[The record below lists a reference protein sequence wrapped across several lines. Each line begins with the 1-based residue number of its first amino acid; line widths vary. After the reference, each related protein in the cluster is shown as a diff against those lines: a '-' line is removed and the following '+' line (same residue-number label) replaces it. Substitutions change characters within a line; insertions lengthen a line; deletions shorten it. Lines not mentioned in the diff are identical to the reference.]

1 MDNFDLKKYLVENEI
16 TSNAKNVK
24 EGWEEEE
31 EAYFADEPKYLRDE
45 KGLWK
50 EYDKTSNLEKGTL
63 VKFYTLTYDRR
74 QKEDPFAIALPY
86 LKLCFRNPSRCSAV
100 LSRPRSHE
108 VMIRC
113 PVLETGRYSVIPST
127 MPRIH
132 ASNGVM
138 ALPAPCSRPG
148 PRRAP
153 PLPQATASGRA
164 PRRPRPP
171 WDARPPSRARRG
183 TTARRHRDPPACRA

>member
-74 QKEDPFAIALPY
+74 QKENDGVVSRVEGGNVYVMDFVGNMYKMDKKYIGFILP
-86 LKLCFRNPSRCSAV
+86 
-100 LSRPRSHE
+100 
-108 VMIRC
+108 I
-113 PVLETGRYSVIPST
+113 
-127 MPRIH
+127 
-132 ASNGVM
+132 
-138 ALPAPCSRPG
+138 
-148 PRRAP
+148 
-153 PLPQATASGRA
+153 
-164 PRRPRPP
+164 
-171 WDARPPSRARRG
+171 
-183 TTARRHRDPPACRA
+183 